1 MKKYKEPLHILEKK
15 EVRMNN
21 TEIVRMIEMLNQH
34 LQKPKSYY
42 VNGGCLA
49 YAIALQ
55 KLIGGQIV

>member
-1 MKKYKEPLHILEKK
+1 
-15 EVRMNN
+15 MNN
-21 TEIVRMIEMLNQH
+21 IEIVRMIEMLNQH